1 MKNAGFMQRN
11 LFLLILCTVAGIFV
25 SSCGLEEIFTVEE
38 PTVVLNAPL
47 YSSSDS
53 LTWYFSFKPSDDNG
67 KAFIGTDVYYKI
79 YNDSSKLSSDRSSIL
94 SVNTSSNST
103 EAAKRMIESY
113 GYQPLGTS
121 IATGYAVFV
130 PKNLEDSENNEEDS
144 ENNKKLN
151 SIVFRLKTSLSYA
164 GDSDSASADDR
175 YKSHACI
182 GVKENTK
189 YLYKDYI
196 PFRNGNRKSF
206 DFFDSDENDKNR
218 TRDALPVYGDSDY
231 SCNESDKDKSFDEY
245 YVQAFAVGV
254 AFNDQTTALS
264 YSLVLD
270 LGSVPIKKD
279 E

>member
-1 MKNAGFMQRN
+1 MKNAGFMQKN
-11 LFLLILCTVAGIFV
+11 LFLLILCTIAGIFV
-25 SSCGLEEIFTVEE
+25 SSCGLEEILTVEE

-53 LTWYFSFKPSDDNG
+53 LTWYFSFVSSGDSG
-67 KAFIGTDVYYKI
+67 ERFIGTDVYYKI

-103 EAAKRMIESY
+103 EAAKRMIETY

-121 IATGYAVFV
+121 SNTGNFVFV
-130 PKNLEDSENNEEDS
+130 PESKVSV
-144 ENNKKLN
+144 
-151 SIVFRLKTSLSYA
+151 VFRLKTSLSYA
-164 GDSDSASADDR
+164 SDHDSAVAQDR

-182 GVKENTK
+182 GIKAANSTSYDWK
-189 YLYKDYI
+189 NSII
-196 PFRNGNRKSF
+196 PLRNGNRKSF
-206 DFFDSDENDKNR
+206 DFFDADENDKNR

-254 AFNDQTTALS
+254 AIDDQTVTAN